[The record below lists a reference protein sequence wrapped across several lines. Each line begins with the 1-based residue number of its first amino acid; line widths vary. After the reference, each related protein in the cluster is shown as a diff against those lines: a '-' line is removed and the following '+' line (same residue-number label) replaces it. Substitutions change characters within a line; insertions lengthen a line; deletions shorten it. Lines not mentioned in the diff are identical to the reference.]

1 MAVRAHKS
9 QFTARMASTI
19 KKRIPFGPLFQG
31 LIADPKAK
39 HYQRMKQAVWLYLY
53 FIAFSNLKTGKL
65 TAQLSDIAH
74 DMGLPEETLR
84 SWLGHLRKWH
94 YVMAEKQ
101 GDEVLFKI
109 TKWKNIATELEAT
122 VSPQQ
127 EKLKKNTGR
136 RIEPIQTASGE
147 ERKVHDVSG
156 LAHEIASAL
165 EEPDNQ
171 PYFEELCRRYSDHII
186 QKSLEEARAVPTEK
200 IKKSRG
206 ALFAYLVKKY
216 AREEQSSTGH

>member
-1 MAVRAHKS
+1 
-9 QFTARMASTI
+9 MASTI

-39 HYQRMKQAVWLYLY
+39 HYYCMQQAVWLYLY
-53 FIAFSNLKTGKL
+53 FIAFSNVRTGKL
-65 TAQLSDIAH
+65 TARLSEIAH

-101 GDEVLFKI
+101 GDEIVFKI

-122 VSPQQ
+122 PIPPR
-127 EKLKKNTGR
+127 ENIKKKAGR
-136 RIEPIQTASGE
+136 RICPIKTDSE
-147 ERKVHDVSG
+147 EEHQVHDVTS
-156 LAHEIASAL
+156 LAYEIASAL
-165 EEPDNQ
+165 EEPTNQ
-171 PYFEELCRRYSDHII
+171 PYFEEMCRRYPDHII
-186 QKSLEEARAVPTEK
+186 QRSLVEAQAFPAEK

-216 AREEQSSTGH
+216 AHEKQSSAGH

>member
-1 MAVRAHKS
+1 MAVKPHKS
-9 QFTARMASTI
+9 PFTVRMASTI

-39 HYQRMKQAVWLYLY
+39 HYCRMKQAVWLYLY

-65 TAQLSDIAH
+65 TGRLSDIAR
-74 DMGLPEETLR
+74 DMGLPEESLC

-101 GDEVLFKI
+101 GDEVVFKI
-109 TKWKNIATELEAT
+109 TKWKNIATELETA
-122 VSPQQ
+122 VSPQK

-147 ERKVHDVSG
+147 ERKVYDISG
-156 LAHEIASAL
+156 LAHEIALAL

-171 PYFEELCRRYSDHII
+171 LYFEELCRRYPAHII
-186 QKSLEEARAVPTEK
+186 QRSLEEARAVPAEK

-206 ALFAYLVKKY
+206 ALFAYLVKKH
-216 AREEQSSTGH
+216 AREEQSSASH

>member
-1 MAVRAHKS
+1 
-9 QFTARMASTI
+9 MASTI

-39 HYQRMKQAVWLYLY
+39 HYHRMKQAVWLYLY

-65 TAQLSDIAH
+65 TGRLSDIAR

-84 SWLGHLRKWH
+84 SWLGHLCKWH

-109 TKWKNIATELEAT
+109 TRWKNIATELETT
-122 VSPQQ
+122 VSPQK

-136 RIEPIQTASGE
+136 RIEPTQTDSGE

-156 LAHEIASAL
+156 LAHEIAAAL

-171 PYFEELCRRYSDHII
+171 PYFEELCRRYPAHII
-186 QKSLEEARAVPTEK
+186 QRSLEEARAVPAEK

-206 ALFAYLVKKY
+206 ALFAFLVKKY
-216 AREEQSSTGH
+216 AREEQSSASH

>member
-1 MAVRAHKS
+1 MAARQSKS
-9 QFTARMASTI
+9 LFTARMASTI

-31 LIADPKAK
+31 LVADPKAK
-39 HYQRMKQAVWLYLY
+39 HYHRMKQAVWLYLY

-65 TAQLSDIAH
+65 TGRLSDIAR

-84 SWLGHLRKWH
+84 SWLGHLRKWY

-101 GDEVLFKI
+101 GDEALFKI
-109 TKWKNIATELEAT
+109 SRWKNIATELETT
-122 VSPQQ
+122 VSPQK
-127 EKLKKNTGR
+127 EKLKRNTGR
-136 RIEPIQTASGE
+136 RIEPIQTDSGE

-156 LAHEIASAL
+156 LAHEIALAL
-165 EEPDNQ
+165 EEPDSQ
-171 PYFEELCRRYSDHII
+171 TYFEEMCRRYPDRII
-186 QKSLEEARAVPTEK
+186 QKSLEKARAVPMEK

>member
-1 MAVRAHKS
+1 
-9 QFTARMASTI
+9 MASTI

-39 HYQRMKQAVWLYLY
+39 HYHRMKPAVWLYLY
-53 FIAFSNLKTGKL
+53 FIAFSNLRTGKL
-65 TAQLSDIAH
+65 TAQLSDIAQ

-101 GDEVLFKI
+101 GDEVVFKI
-109 TKWKNIATELEAT
+109 TKWKNIATKLEAT
-122 VSPQQ
+122 LSP
-127 EKLKKNTGR
+127 LKENIKKKAGR
-136 RIEPIQTASGE
+136 QIDPIQIDSRE
-147 ERKVHDVSG
+147 ECQVHDATS

-171 PYFEELCRRYSDHII
+171 SYFEELCRRYPDHII
-186 QKSLEEARAVPTEK
+186 QKSLEDAREVPMEK

-216 AREEQSSTGH
+216 DHKEQSSVGH